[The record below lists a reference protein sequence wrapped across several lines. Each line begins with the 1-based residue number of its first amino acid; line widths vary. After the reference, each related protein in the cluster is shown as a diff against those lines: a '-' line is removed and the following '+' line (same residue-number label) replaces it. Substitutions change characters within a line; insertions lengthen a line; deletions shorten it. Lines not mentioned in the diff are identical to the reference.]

1 MLQCNM
7 ALKKKKFLQWVS
19 LWKEKKCSLLS
30 SVFLLASS
38 HSLNL
43 MAKEKSIL
51 DVMALKRHQAIA
63 GSYDDYRQVSNIR
76 RT

>member
-1 MLQCNM
+1 MQYGI
-7 ALKKKKFLQWVS
+7 KKKFLQWVS
-19 LWKEKKCSLLS
+19 LWKEKKCSLLL

-38 HSLNL
+38 HSL
-43 MAKEKSIL
+43 MAY
-51 DVMALKRHQAIA
+51 VMALKRHQAIA